1 GTRGFLGET
10 PRVREMVGE
19 IVRRQARLTRISM
32 VGKWTL
38 IREDNPAFFPVPF
51 DAREGPFWSDRSP
64 AFLVIAGAS

>member
-1 GTRGFLGET
+1 MVDEPPTLET
-10 PRVREMVGE
+10 TPVD
-19 IVRRQARLTRISM
+19 LPPRISM